1 MFAYRDIPTAIELLK
16 DNEHPVKVGLSDAY
30 IIDRTIFC
38 ESLRT
43 MICIEALKII
53 LLLIDYNFLKIT
65 YYRLI
70 SVVRR
75 KTIYEYHRINKM
87 KDEIKS
93 GIAIVFRAQ
102 KTCNIQ
108 KSCNEC
114 VKIPSHWEPQLA
126 ASFSCHKLPNAAK
139 QCLNFRI
146 FSTDQSKIRAN
157 FTTSV

>member
-1 MFAYRDIPTAIELLK
+1 MR
-16 DNEHPVKVGLSDAY
+16 
-30 IIDRTIFC
+30 
-38 ESLRT
+38 
-43 MICIEALKII
+43 
-53 LLLIDYNFLKIT
+53 IDYNFLEIT

-102 KTCNIQ
+102 KTCNVQ

-114 VKIPSHWEPQLA
+114 VKQN
-126 ASFSCHKLPNAAK
+126 KV
-139 QCLNFRI
+139 RI
-146 FSTDQSKIRAN
+146 Y
-157 FTTSV
+157 